1 MKKKTENIPKKTIK
15 KSTTKPVQKDKEAPV
30 VRKKTT
36 SKWKEMSPMQE
47 KAVKILAKKVE
58 KTWKVVLWEVL
69 QEAWYSKKTAINP
82 QQVFWK
88 PPVLRALKRMKLTP
102 EDMRQKH
109 EDLFNM
115 ESVEVFRYSLNVP
128 PEDIIH
134 LIEWRIKWSKCAK
147 HFVLPDQWIRVYE
160 FVMPNIG
167 MQKAMLE
174 LAYKVFPPKPTTED
188 PKVMQKTKEKQNS
201 VLEESKA
208 RLMLQKK
215 LKLWISTS

>member
-1 MKKKTENIPKKTIK
+1 MKKKTENIPKETIVKTEA
-15 KSTTKPVQKDKEAPV
+15 KPVQKPK
-30 VRKKTT
+30 KKTVVQKKRT
-36 SKWKEMSPMQE
+36 TKGDEMTPMQE
-47 KAVKILAKKVE
+47 SAVRNLGKKVA
-58 KTWKVVLWEVL
+58 KGSKVVLAEVL
-69 QEAWYSKKTAINP
+69 TEVWYSANTARAP
-82 QQVFWK
+82 SKVFSK

-115 ESVEVFRYSLNVP
+115 ESVEVFRYSLDVP

-134 LIEWRIKWSKCAK
+134 LIEWRIKGSKCAK
-147 HFVLPDQWIRVYE
+147 HFVLPEQGIRVYE

-188 PKVMQKTKEKQNS
+188 PKIMQKTKEKQNS